1 MEKRRETDGRGWM
14 WQKLSFVFSAWA
26 LWQIAKPTGGVGEF
40 DEGKEGEK
48 EGTAKLEKATEKEQI
63 LLPGEGM
70 GLE

>member
-1 MEKRRETDGRGWM
+1 MDVTET
-14 WQKLSFVFSAWA
+14 QFCLLSVSSVTDC
-26 LWQIAKPTGGVGEF
+26 QTGGVGEF